1 MKANDYEWW
10 VKRVERAMSQYDYI
24 RLDHFRSF
32 AAFFAI
38 PRDGKPRDGWW
49 LPGVGKE
56 FFEFL
61 EAKLGPVP
69 FLAEDLGTLDNQVH
83 SLLKLTGC
91 PGMLVYQ
98 FSVDEIRAME
108 AEKILYSGTHDNQ
121 TLVGWIDENEI
132 ESEPD
137 EIIEELY
144 QTSSPWVILP
154 LQDILG
160 LDNESRM
167 NIPGLAE
174 GNWTWRAPEG
184 WATSE
189 LCEKMRSLVHK
200 SNRELKKK
208 RNDSI

>member
-1 MKANDYEWW
+1 
-10 VKRVERAMSQYDYI
+10 MSQYDYI

-38 PRDGKPRDGWW
+38 PRDGKPSDGWW
-49 LPGVGKE
+49 LPGVGKD
-56 FFEFL
+56 FFESL

-108 AEKILYSGTHDNQ
+108 DDKIFYSGTHDNQ
-121 TLVGWIDENEI
+121 TLVGWIRETMRTDTMSEADDETNHGEI
-132 ESEPD
+132 LHDEVQHRVD

-144 QTSSPWVILP
+144 RTSSPWVILP

-160 LDNESRM
+160 LGDESRM

-189 LCEKMRSLVHK
+189 LCEKMKSLVHK
-200 SNRELKKK
+200 SNR
-208 RNDSI
+208 